1 VSALR
6 SAVSAEWTKLWTT
19 RTVWWALVAAVL
31 LMAAGAGQ
39 YAIYAQN
46 GDLSKDL
53 LESNGLIGA
62 GTIAVMG
69 VALAQ
74 FAVIALGT
82 LVMTSEY
89 SSGLIR
95 ATLAWVPSRGRV
107 IVAKGTVVAA
117 VIVILG
123 FLLGLLGAGLAIP
136 LLGDKGDAQAPGI
149 LGDALAI
156 GGYLALIAVFAMG
169 LGAALR
175 GPVASLISVFML
187 LVVIPPILTIPDNS
201 FLNHVNDALPGVA
214 GDHFLRGDTHP
225 YPPAAGL
232 LIVAGWAAATLIAG
246 WFVMRRK
253 DA

>member
-1 VSALR
+1 MSALR

-19 RTVWWALVAAVL
+19 RTVWWALIAAVL

-46 GDLSKDL
+46 GDISKDL
-53 LESNGLIGA
+53 IESNGLIGA

-89 SSGLIR
+89 SNGLIR

-107 IVAKGTVVAA
+107 ILAKGTVVAG
-117 VIVILG
+117 IILVG
-123 FLLGLLGAGLAIP
+123 GVLLGLLGAGLAIP
-136 LLGDKGDAQAPGI
+136 LLGDKGEAQAQTI
-149 LGDALAI
+149 LGQALAI
-156 GGYLALIAVFAMG
+156 GGYLALIGVFAMG

-175 GPVASLISVFML
+175 GPVASLITVFML
-187 LVVIPPILTIPDNS
+187 MVVIPPILGIPDTS
-201 FLNHVNDALPGVA
+201 FFNNVNNALPGVA
-214 GDHFLRGDTHP
+214 GDHFLRGDTDP
-225 YPPAAGL
+225 YAPAVGL
-232 LIVAGWAAATLIAG
+232 LIVAGWALAALIAG
-246 WFVMRRK
+246 WIVMRRK